1 MPLYLY
7 ICGGSQPLHTHHH
20 LHRPIKIKNE
30 SGGKTE
36 VYWVSPGD
44 GQMVLQSPDMANGQ
58 ELSLSKCMIYFWHDR
73 ISWIMIMID
82 TFSYSYLLCYVN
94 WYVWTIA
101 ITHIQYNRFL
111 CKSYISR
118 SRTTRW
124 RVRYMCNP
132 GTPTPL
138 PVYHCP
144 LGPLGSLESWT
155 RTWPGTL

>member
-94 WYVWTIA
+94 
-101 ITHIQYNRFL
+101 
-111 CKSYISR
+111 
-118 SRTTRW
+118 
-124 RVRYMCNP
+124 
-132 GTPTPL
+132 
-138 PVYHCP
+138 
-144 LGPLGSLESWT
+144 
-155 RTWPGTL
+155 